1 MTDTTNIKDLIL
13 TLCLNNDLHPD
24 KKKQVLNILMGADTV
39 AKKKK
44 DTIDKPKEEKPVK
57 EKVVKEK
64 PEPLKRGRR
73 FKEADTYADLSK
85 PYVPIEIPP
94 LTKDMT
100 PEEKRQRSLIV
111 MRANK
116 QKRYYTDPSFR
127 EANINRALQRYHSNK
142 PACEE

>member
-1 MTDTTNIKDLIL
+1 
-13 TLCLNNDLHPD
+13 
-24 KKKQVLNILMGADTV
+24 MGADTV
-39 AKKKK
+39 PNKKKK
-44 DTIDKPKEEKPVK
+44 DIIDKPKEEKKPIVK
-57 EKVVKEK
+57 EDKPVKEK

-85 PYVPIEIPP
+85 PYIPIEIPP
-94 LTKDMT
+94 LRKDMT